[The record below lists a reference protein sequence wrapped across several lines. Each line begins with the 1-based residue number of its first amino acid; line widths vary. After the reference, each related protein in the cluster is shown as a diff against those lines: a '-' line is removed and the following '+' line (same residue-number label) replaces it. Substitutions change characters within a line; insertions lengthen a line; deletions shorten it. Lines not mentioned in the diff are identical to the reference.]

1 MNEDKF
7 NTVLSKI
14 DALNAEDPNRVMA
27 GDKAC
32 PRELLYSQKLTDW
45 ILKLAPQASEE
56 LRIAARGQH
65 VCRWKVPREQ
75 YEMNRQGYL
84 RWREGLKK
92 FHAETV
98 AGLMKE
104 AGYEEQKIQ
113 RVKTLILKKDLRG
126 DPETQTLED
135 GLCLVFLET
144 QFADLI
150 AKTPSEKMVVIV
162 QKTWQKMSARG
173 KAAALTVSMGQ
184 AEKNMLV
191 QSGILS

>member
-1 MNEDKF
+1 MNQDQF

-14 DALNAEDPNRVMA
+14 DALNAEDPNRDMS
-27 GDKAC
+27 GGKSH
-32 PRELLYSQKLTDW
+32 PRELLYSQRLTDW
-45 ILKLAPQASEE
+45 VLKLAPQASEE

-98 AGLMKE
+98 AGLMRD
-104 AGYEEQKIQ
+104 AGYEEAGIQK
-113 RVKTLILKKDLRG
+113 VKTLILKKDLKN
-126 DPETQTLED
+126 DLETQILED

-150 AKTPSEKMVVIV
+150 AKTPAEKMTVIV
-162 QKTWQKMSARG
+162 QKTWQKMSAQG
-173 KAAALTVSMGQ
+173 KAAALTLSMGQ
-184 AEKNMLV
+184 AEKDMLV
-191 QSGILS
+191 KSGILS